1 MKIKKLWFSQILPR
15 IKKGFGLF
23 ALYGVIPLVC
33 GVMVGLVIFIQSE
46 GSGRAEKIL
55 AQLGEQ
61 SVAGVIGGK
70 TQKKAFSGGFYFL
83 TEELL
88 PPLHDKAP
96 VTLGGGTYFSPEKAK
111 EAASGSDAA
120 SAPKKQTPDVI
131 YDSLPAGATPIISCD
146 LSSTAFF
153 INTTGKEVDVNA
165 ARNASVPKVLSKGTE
180 PLVLVLHTHG
190 TEGYFE
196 DNTNLSEFADGS
208 ISGYFLPDETSFRT
222 NDPTKSV
229 VQVGKV
235 FSQTLISCGIPT
247 LHVETMHDAQDFN
260 SAYSKSGETVKKLLE
275 QYPSIQYVIDL
286 HRDSVVRGDSY
297 VKSLATVENTPSAQ
311 VMLVVGAG
319 KHDNWEKNL
328 TVAAK
333 YKEQMDAR
341 FPSLS
346 RALYLR
352 TARYNQQYL
361 PGCLLLEVGSAA
373 NTLEEAENAARFA
386 ALSFADLLKQGG

>member
-1 MKIKKLWFSQILPR
+1 MKIKKLWFDKILPR
-15 IKKGFGLF
+15 IQKAFGLF

-33 GVMVGLVIFIQSE
+33 GGMVGLVIFIQSE
-46 GSGRAEKIL
+46 GSGHAEKIL
-55 AQLGEQ
+55 TQLGEQ

-70 TQKKAFSGGFYFL
+70 TQRKAFSGGFYFL

-88 PPLHDKAP
+88 PPLHDQAA
-96 VTLGGGTYFSPEKAK
+96 VTLGGGGYFSPEK
-111 EAASGSDAA
+111 GSEDAA
-120 SAPKKQTPDVI
+120 ENATPNEPREQIPDVI

-146 LSSTAFF
+146 LSSSSFF

-165 ARNASVPKVLSKGTE
+165 ARNASLPKASSKGAE

-196 DNTNLSEFADGS
+196 DNTNLSEFATDG
-208 ISGYFLPDETSFRT
+208 ISGYFLPDKTSFRT
-222 NDPTKSV
+222 DDPAKSV

-235 FSQTLISCGIPT
+235 FSETLISCGIPT
-247 LHVETMHDAQDFN
+247 LHVETMHDAEDFN
-260 SAYSKSGETVKKLLE
+260 SAYSKSGETVKKLLA

-319 KHDNWEKNL
+319 KHENWEKNL
-328 TVAAK
+328 SVAAN

-373 NTLEEAENAARFA
+373 NTLEEAENAAHFA
-386 ALSFADLLKQGG
+386 ALSFADLLKQGE